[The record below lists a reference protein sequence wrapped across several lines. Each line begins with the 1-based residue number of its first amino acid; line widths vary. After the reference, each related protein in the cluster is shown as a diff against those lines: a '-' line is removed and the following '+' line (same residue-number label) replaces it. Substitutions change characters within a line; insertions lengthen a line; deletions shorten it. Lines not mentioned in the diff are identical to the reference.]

1 MAEKKSK
8 LFYGWWIVIAGALIS
23 GAGVGILINCSGV
36 FIKPVTEAMGYSRG
50 GFTLYTTIQSIVAMI
65 SVPIYGEIFRRF
77 SIRKVMFIAATYCCT
92 VYFCLSFATQL
103 WHFYVLGVL
112 YGLANSCITI
122 MAVGTLVNRWF
133 FERKGLAAGLAFA
146 GSGVTAAIMAKVT
159 TAVIVAHGWRWGYR
173 VQALVAYA
181 LLFIATVFIVRDKPE
196 DIGLVPFG
204 AEKKMVN
211 GAPPVLLGMT
221 RAKALKTST
230 FYIMA
235 AGFFFNSM
243 IGMGINPHIVA
254 CLGDLGYSV
263 TFAATIFSTVMVI
276 MMIGKVSL
284 GAAFD
289 KIGPVKAGF
298 TVGFVLLMSSV
309 LLYNAGLGTGVAWAF
324 AGFFGFGYATLSVPY
339 SYLTSE
345 IFGDREF
352 SGIYSIS
359 TMLSSAGGAVGPV
372 LSGYLFDLTG
382 SYKLVLMLYAICSV
396 AVILLL
402 VTAAKQGKA
411 RGYATAE

>member
-8 LFYGWWIVIAGALIS
+8 LFYGWWIVLAGGLIS

-36 FIKPVTEAMGYSRG
+36 FIKPVTEALGYSRG
-50 GFTLYTTIQSIVAMI
+50 GFTLYTTIQSIVAMV

-77 SIRKVMFIAATYCCT
+77 SIRKVMLIAATYCCA

-103 WHFYVLGVL
+103 WHFYLLGAM

-122 MAVGTLVNRWF
+122 MAVGTLINRWF
-133 FERKGLAAGLAFA
+133 YEKKGLAAGLAFS
-146 GSGVTAAIMAKVT
+146 GSGVTAAIMMKVT
-159 TAVIVAHGWRWGYR
+159 TKVIAVHGWQWGYR

-181 LLFIATVFIVRDKPE
+181 LLLIATIFIVRDKPE
-196 DIGLVPFG
+196 DIGLVPLG
-204 AEKKMVN
+204 AEKKMVD
-211 GAPPVLLGMT
+211 GVAPVRLGLT

-243 IGMGINPHIVA
+243 IGMGINPHISA
-254 CLGDLGYSV
+254 CLTDIGYDG
-263 TFAATIFSTVMVI
+263 TFAATIISTVMLI
-276 MMIGKVSL
+276 MMFAKVAL
-284 GAAFD
+284 GMTFD
-289 KIGPVKAGF
+289 KIGSVKAGF
-298 TVGFVLLMSSV
+298 TVGFVLLMSS
-309 LLYNAGLGTGVAWAF
+309 LLILNAGVSAYIPWVF
-324 AGFFGFGYATLSVPY
+324 AAFFGFGYATLSVPY

-352 SGIYSIS
+352 SGIYSLA
-359 TMLSSAGGAVGPV
+359 TMMSSAGGAIGPV
-372 LSGYLFDLTG
+372 LSGTLYDLTG
-382 SYKLVLMLYAICSV
+382 SYRLVFILYAVFSV
-396 AVILLL
+396 AIILLL
-402 VTAAKQGKA
+402 TTAAKQGKA

>member
-77 SIRKVMFIAATYCCT
+77 SIRRVMLIASVYCCT

-103 WHFYVLGVL
+103 WHFYVLGAL

-133 FERKGLAAGLAFA
+133 FERKGLAAGLAFS
-146 GSGVTAAIMAKVT
+146 GSGVTAAIMMKVT
-159 TAVIVAHGWRWGYR
+159 TAVIETHGWRFGYR
-173 VQALVAYA
+173 VQALVAFA

-196 DIGLVPFG
+196 DIGLVPLG
-204 AEKKMVN
+204 AEKKTAD
-211 GAPPVLLGMT
+211 GAPPVRLGLT
-221 RAKALKTST
+221 RAQALKTPT

-243 IGMGINPHIVA
+243 IGMGINPHISA
-254 CLGDLGYSV
+254 CLTDIGYDVS
-263 TFAATIFSTVMVI
+263 FAATIISAVMVI

-298 TVGFVLLMSSV
+298 TVGFVLLMSS
-309 LLYNAGLGTGVAWAF
+309 LLILNAGISPVIAWAF

-352 SGIYSIS
+352 SAIYSIA

-372 LSGYLFDLTG
+372 LSGALYDLTG
-382 SYKLVLMLYAICSV
+382 SYHLVFILYAVFSV
-396 AVILLL
+396 AIILLL
-402 VTAAKQGKA
+402 TTAAKQGQVH
-411 RGYATAE
+411 GYATAE